1 MAETAAIVIIGD
13 EILSGKF
20 ADENAVF
27 LIRELRDLGVD
38 LRRIAIIP
46 DDVEDIGATVV
57 ACSGRFDHVFTSGG
71 VGPTHDDKTM
81 DGIAH
86 GFGTRVIIEPR
97 LEKVLRDY
105 WGPSMPEANL
115 RLAQVPDGCDLVGD
129 DQRWPVVRYRNVFIL
144 PGVPALFKRKFL
156 SVKSLLRATEL
167 AEARLYCV
175 GEEGVLAPHLDAV
188 AAAYPDVRLGS
199 YPRFAEA
206 GYKVILTLEGE
217 DAARVAA
224 AEAELRERLGGL
236 VTDPPP

>member
-46 DDVEDIGATVV
+46 DEVEDIGATVV

-81 DGIAH
+81 EGIAR
-86 GFGTRVIIEPR
+86 GFGTRVVIEPR
-97 LEKVLRDY
+97 LETVLRDY
-105 WGPSMPEANL
+105 WGPAMPEANL
-115 RLAQVPDGCDLVGD
+115 RLAQVPEGCDLVGD
-129 DQRWPVVRYRNVFIL
+129 DQRWPVVRYRNVFVL

-156 SVKSLLRATEL
+156 SVKGLLRVTPV
-167 AEARLYCV
+167 AEARLYCI

-188 AAAYPDVRLGS
+188 AAAYPEVRLGS
-199 YPRFAEA
+199 YPRFGEA
-206 GYKVILTLEGE
+206 GYKVLLTLEGE
-217 DAARVAA
+217 DEARVAA
-224 AEAELRERLGGL
+224 AVAELCARLGEL
-236 VTDPPP
+236 VTDAPA